1 MRHRDIVY
9 HGCVR
14 RFALMLVF
22 ACSRPA
28 PLPAEGASS
37 AGDAAALVTIVD
49 ANAPADVTMA
59 ERVIDAGVDAATAL
73 GAEAPLDAIDLHV
86 DLAWQAHA
94 GHLDLADAGRQA
106 GRAQLRQGQ
115 VGSILAS
122 LFVEKAYAMTPAE
135 ARREYEATFADAT
148 RVFARDG
155 AGVLGAPL
163 GSAPM
168 GAVRVRVSFEGAD
181 GFADDPDAAVAWVKR
196 GACVFA
202 LVHSR
207 SNALGGA
214 SQEPDPGRRARG
226 LTTAGRRLAE
236 RLLDAGAILDVS
248 HASDATAADLAQLAE
263 ARDVPFVATHGGM
276 RALRDT
282 PRNVDDAL
290 IRRIAKSGG
299 VVGVSFYVGHLVR
312 GAQATLDD
320 VVAHL
325 EHLRTVGGSR
335 VMALGS
341 DFEGGIVP
349 PRDAKTIA
357 ALPALAERLRARG
370 WPERDVRAFFHD
382 NAARVLARCPSP
394 Q

>member
-1 MRHRDIVY
+1 MRHREMDY
-9 HGCVR
+9 AGCVR
-14 RFALMLVF
+14 RFALLLLF
-22 ACSRPA
+22 ACSRPT
-28 PLPAEGASS
+28 PLPAERASS
-37 AGDAAALVTIVD
+37 AGDASAVVTMTD
-49 ANAPADVTMA
+49 ANAPADVPIA
-59 ERVIDAGVDAATAL
+59 VSRDAGADATA
-73 GAEAPLDAIDLHV
+73 EPDPKAPLDAIDLHV

-94 GHLDLADAGRQA
+94 GHLNLADGARQA
-106 GRAQLRQGQ
+106 GRAQLHQGQ

-135 ARREYEATFADAT
+135 ARREYEATFTDAT
-148 RVFARDG
+148 RIFARDG

-163 GSAPM
+163 GAAAA
-168 GAVRVRVSFEGAD
+168 GTVRVRVSFEGAD
-181 GFADDPDAAVAWVKR
+181 GFADDPDAAVAWVER

-214 SQEPDPGRRARG
+214 SQETDPTRRARG
-226 LTTAGRRLAE
+226 LTAAGRTLAK

-263 ARDVPFVATHGGM
+263 ARKVPFVATHSGM
-276 RALRDT
+276 RALHDI
-282 PRNVDDAL
+282 PRNVDDTL
-290 IRRIAKSGG
+290 IKRIATSGG

-312 GAQATLDD
+312 GAQASLDD

-325 EHLRTVGGSR
+325 EHLRDVGGTR

-357 ALPALAERLRARG
+357 ALPLLAERLRARG
-370 WPERDVRAFFHD
+370 WPEGDVRAFFHD
-382 NAARVLARCPSP
+382 NAARVLGRCPA